1 MIDMIAAKRRSIR
14 RFTGE
19 SIDEMTI
26 RELLV
31 TAGRAPSGKN
41 RQPWYF
47 TVVTDKAKRE
57 LASILWQTAIDKESR
72 GEVFGSLRISARA
85 MEEAGAVILVGNRY
99 APLEQDY
106 NDKRYRRVMDTQS
119 IGAAIQ
125 TMLLAATEKGLG
137 TLWICDVFQCEEE
150 IQAWWGRNDEL
161 VAAIAIGV
169 PAEAPY
175 PRWRED
181 VDTLTEWRSE

>member
-19 SIDEMTI
+19 SIDETTI

-137 TLWICDVFQCEEE
+137 LCGFVTYFNVKRRFKPGGD
-150 IQAWWGRNDEL
+150 AKMNWWLPLLL
-161 VAAIAIGV
+161 VCRRKHRIHGGV
-169 PAEAPY
+169 KM
-175 PRWRED
+175 
-181 VDTLTEWRSE
+181 LIH

>member
-19 SIDEMTI
+19 SIDETTI

-41 RQPWYF
+41 RQPWHF
-47 TVVTDKAKRE
+47 TVVTGKAKRE

-72 GEVFGSLRISARA
+72 GKVFGSLRISARA
-85 MEEAGAVILVGNRY
+85 MEEAGAVILIGNRY

-125 TMLLAATEKGLG
+125 TMLLAATLKGLG
-137 TLWICDVFQCEEE
+137 SLWICDVCQCEEA
-150 IQAWWGRNDEL
+150 IQAWWGREDQL

-169 PAEAPY
+169 PAELPY

>member
-19 SIDEMTI
+19 SIDEMMI

-72 GEVFGSLRISARA
+72 GEVFGSLRISVRA

-99 APLEQDY
+99 APLEQNY